1 MILLSL
7 LAPNKRC
14 MIIAQQKRKENIAE
28 YLLYMWQVED
38 LIRANHFDIDLI
50 EKNIIEGFDQPES
63 VRREMK
69 EWYEHLIAMMLDEGV
84 KEKGHI
90 QINKNVLIDLNDL
103 HNRLLR
109 MPKEAV
115 YGSKFYQTLPFIIE
129 LRGKSGLQEE
139 QNDIELCFNALYGYM
154 LLRLQRKE
162 VSQETIAAMK
172 QISTFLALLAQ
183 KYKQV
188 QTNEL
193 SLDEE

>member
-1 MILLSL
+1 
-7 LAPNKRC
+7 

-50 EKNIIEGFDQPES
+50 EKNIVEGFDQPES

-139 QNDIELCFNALYGYM
+139 QNDIELCFNVLYGYM

>member
-1 MILLSL
+1 
-7 LAPNKRC
+7 

-50 EKNIIEGFDQPES
+50 EKNIVEGFDQPES

-154 LLRLQRKE
+154 LLRLQRRE